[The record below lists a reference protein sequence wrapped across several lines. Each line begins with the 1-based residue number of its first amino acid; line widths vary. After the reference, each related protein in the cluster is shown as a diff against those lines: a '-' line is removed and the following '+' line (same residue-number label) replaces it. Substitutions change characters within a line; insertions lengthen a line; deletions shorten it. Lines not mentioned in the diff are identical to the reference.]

1 MPGDRFRNRA
11 RQDGGVRFCRAPH
24 EPWRNSTAACA
35 CTEHRGSLDTIGA
48 PALPH
53 NSAGARA
60 FIERRAS
67 QRAAARWRAL
77 LQSAVAARAQQAR
90 LAFYRA
96 PWQPGHSRRAG
107 ASAERLRLAQQQPEH
122 NSPGLT
128 SASAFGPFLGQS
140 GRAAWLA
147 RPFELHEHS
156 GAWLQARPGFV
167 KPRAP
172 PAMAR
177 AWPFQKVS
185 GYKGAVLVRGRP

>member
-1 MPGDRFRNRA
+1 MDFA
-11 RQDGGVRFCRAPH
+11 TDGGHNGFWL
-24 EPWRNSTAACA
+24 WRV
-35 CTEHRGSLDTIGA
+35 
-48 PALPH
+48 
-53 NSAGARA
+53 GARA

-77 LQSAVAARAQQAR
+77 LQSAVTQQAR

-140 GRAAWLA
+140 GRAARRVA
-147 RPFELHEHS
+147 
-156 GAWLQARPGFV
+156 
-167 KPRAP
+167 RAP
-172 PAMAR
+172 LRAAR
-177 AWPFQKVS
+177 A
-185 GYKGAVLVRGRP
+185 LRGVAPSKARFC